1 MIDTDARNVKSN
13 TILVLTTNVS
23 EENLDVF
30 TQMEFA
36 LTVLPPSK
44 KPPMVFVLFKDVFN
58 SWVMDVK
65 HAKAL
70 MSLFQVDAH
79 ILTVFKCQVESVQPV
94 LMDMLSVEM
103 VFATKLSHSAKLIV
117 WTANVLNA
125 HSDII
130 LTSPPLMQ
138 SAENKSSDATT
149 LMVNACL
156 AELHLIMFLK
166 PNHAKSMDALL
177 ISLEAAHNALPTM
190 ILDTTHANCQIV
202 LFHTKD
208 IAHNVILITL

>member
-1 MIDTDARNVKSN
+1 MIDTDAQNVKSN
-13 TILVLTTNVS
+13 TTLVLTINVS

-79 ILTVFKCQVESVQPV
+79 ILTVFKCQVESV
-94 LMDMLSVEM
+94 
-103 VFATKLSHSAKLIV
+103 
-117 WTANVLNA
+117 
-125 HSDII
+125 
-130 LTSPPLMQ
+130 
-138 SAENKSSDATT
+138 
-149 LMVNACL
+149 
-156 AELHLIMFLK
+156 
-166 PNHAKSMDALL
+166 
-177 ISLEAAHNALPTM
+177 
-190 ILDTTHANCQIV
+190 
-202 LFHTKD
+202 
-208 IAHNVILITL
+208 